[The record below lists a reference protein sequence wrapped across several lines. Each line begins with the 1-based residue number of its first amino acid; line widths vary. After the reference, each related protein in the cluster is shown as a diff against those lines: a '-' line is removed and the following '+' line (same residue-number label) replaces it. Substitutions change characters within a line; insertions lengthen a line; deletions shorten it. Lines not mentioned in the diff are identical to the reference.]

1 MQARWREFSMDW
13 RLQFGSSSWCSC
25 AMKRPIKFRGGLKR
39 SWKAKTKAKNNCHVW
54 LYLFDDIWCYVFYS
68 RNCPVFVQFYH
79 ISSMS
84 ISTVRYYG
92 VSWPYPSQKMVAKM
106 AGESSFKSPRG
117 KPGFAFDSR
126 WVSGIYFNLR
136 STVYQ
141 YISI

>member
-1 MQARWREFSMDW
+1 
-13 RLQFGSSSWCSC
+13 
-25 AMKRPIKFRGGLKR
+25 
-39 SWKAKTKAKNNCHVW
+39 
-54 LYLFDDIWCYVFYS
+54 
-68 RNCPVFVQFYH
+68 
-79 ISSMS
+79 
-84 ISTVRYYG
+84 
-92 VSWPYPSQKMVAKM
+92 MVAKM